1 LALVKVDGN
10 GQKLRLA
17 ADVRGVKSQ
26 SVPTRA
32 GALAREAAPFLVGA
46 VLALVLVP
54 LSALGDAS
62 DGWWRVGALLGVAVA
77 IGWAVRGLVAHLR
90 AGQDALAE
98 AQEQFRTAFEDAP
111 IGIALFNVDGR
122 YTEVNRA
129 LCEMVGV
136 ERTQLIGTGVLEHV
150 SPADRP
156 GSLAAFRE
164 LMAGTTSTYRAE
176 PRLRR
181 ADGREI
187 WCQLRASLVRDGNGE
202 PLHFI
207 AQVEDVSA
215 RRRAAEA
222 LAEAEERFRL
232 AFEGAPIGIALAD
245 LDGRFLRVNDALCE
259 ITGYTEAELL
269 AANVDLLGHSDAADA
284 EQEHVDR
291 LMRGEVRSYRLE
303 RPIVHATGRSVW
315 VSLSVSLVRD
325 GAGAPRYCIKQLED
339 ISDRKRFE
347 GQLAYLADH
356 DALTGLYNRRAFQRE
371 LDERVGDGG
380 VGGAVCVLDLDHFKD
395 INDTMGH
402 AAGDEVIVRVA
413 RLLAKRLRKTDVLGR
428 LGGDEFAMLLS
439 GVSREEAERV
449 IAELLLVVRDQSV
462 VVEGGHPIGLTASAG
477 IALFDGG
484 TSLTGEELLVS
495 ADIAMYDAKEAGRDR
510 HAISVKTELRQ
521 AQMTERMAWSQRMRD
536 ALERDSFVLFQQP
549 VVDLVTGL
557 PKSHE
562 LLLRMRGD
570 DGELIPP
577 ATFLPIAERSG
588 LIAEIDRWVTR
599 RAIKVI
605 TEQKALGRNL
615 RLAVNLSGASVS
627 DPALLELIEHDL
639 AAMAPP
645 PGSLVFEVTET
656 AAIVNLDCARAFAAT
671 LAELGYELA
680 LDDFGAGFGSFYYLK
695 RLPFDYLKIDGDF
708 IRQLTTS
715 QQDQLVVRAIV
726 EIARG
731 LGKRTVAEF
740 VGDEETMELLRQ
752 LGVDDGQGFH
762 IGRPAPLEEL
772 LAEVARQ
779 AESGIDPEL
788 EAIEAAVAALQP
800 PPDDDDAF
808 SRPAIPA

>member
-1 LALVKVDGN
+1 MSALV
-10 GQKLRLA
+10 
-17 ADVRGVKSQ
+17 
-26 SVPTRA
+26 
-32 GALAREAAPFLVGA
+32 REAVPFAVGA
-46 VLALVLVP
+46 VLAIALVP
-54 LSALGDAS
+54 LSSLREASATWQRVLVLVVLGT
-62 DGWWRVGALLGVAVA
+62 A
-77 IGWAVRGLVAHLR
+77 IGCAVRWLVAHLR
-90 AGQDALAE
+90 AGQDALQH

-111 IGIALFNVDGR
+111 IGIALFTVDGR
-122 YTEVNRA
+122 FTEVNRA
-129 LCEMVGV
+129 FCEMVGA
-136 ERTQLIGTGVLEHV
+136 ERGQIVGISVLDHV
-150 SPADRP
+150 APADRP
-156 GSLAAFRE
+156 DSLAAFRA
-164 LMAGTTSTYRAE
+164 LVAGERTTFHAE
-176 PRLRR
+176 QRLRR
-181 ADGREI
+181 ADGREV
-187 WCQLRASLVRDGNGE
+187 WCALRASLVRDGAGE

-207 AQVEDVSA
+207 VQIEDVSA

-284 EQEHVDR
+284 EAEHVDR
-291 LMRGEVRSYRLE
+291 LMRGEIRSYRLE
-303 RPIVHATGRSVW
+303 RRIVHATGRSVW

-325 GAGAPRYCIKQLED
+325 SSGVPRYCIKQLED

-371 LDERVGDGG
+371 LEQRTSEDGR
-380 VGGAVCVLDLDHFKD
+380 GGAVVVIDLDHFKD
-395 INDTMGH
+395 INDTLGH

-428 LGGDEFAMLLS
+428 LGGDEFATLLS
-439 GVSREEAERV
+439 GVSREEAEAV
-449 IAELLLVVRDQSV
+449 IAELLRVVREQSV

-477 IALFDGG
+477 IALFEGD
-484 TSLTGEELLVS
+484 TPLSGEELLVS

-510 HAISVKTELRQ
+510 HAISVETEQRQ

-536 ALERDSFVLFQQP
+536 ALEHDGFVLFQQP
-549 VVDLVTGL
+549 VVDLRTGL
-557 PKSHE
+557 PKCHE

-577 ATFLPIAERSG
+577 AAFLPIAERSG

-599 RAIKVI
+599 RAIATI
-605 TEQKALGRNL
+605 AAQEAAGRPL

-627 DPALLELIEHDL
+627 DPGLLEIIEGDL

-656 AAIVNLDCARAFAAT
+656 AAIVNLDRARAFAAT
-671 LAELGYELA
+671 LAELGCELA

-708 IRQLTTS
+708 IRQLTS
-715 QQDQLVVRAIV
+715 SHEDQLVVRAIV

-740 VGDEETMELLRQ
+740 VGDEATLELLRE
-752 LGVDDGQGFH
+752 LRVDDGQGFH
-762 IGRPAPLEEL
+762 LGRPAPLEDL
-772 LAEVARQ
+772 
-779 AESGIDPEL
+779 I
-788 EAIEAAVAALQP
+788 AAQNAAP
-800 PPDDDDAF
+800 PAG
-808 SRPAIPA
+808 SSSTHAAA

>member
-1 LALVKVDGN
+1 VKP
-10 GQKLRLA
+10 
-17 ADVRGVKSQ
+17 Q
-26 SVPTRA
+26 SGPTRA
-32 GALAREAAPFLVGA
+32 GALAREVAPFLVGT
-46 VLALVLVP
+46 VLALALVP
-54 LSALGDAS
+54 LSSLRDTPTAWGPVVAL
-62 DGWWRVGALLGVAVA
+62 VAVA
-77 IGWAVRGLVAHLR
+77 AVIGCAVRWLVGNLR

-122 YTEVNRA
+122 FTEVNRA

-136 ERTQLIGTGVLEHV
+136 ERGQLVGAGVLEYV
-150 SPADRP
+150 APADRP
-156 GSLAAFRE
+156 DSLAAFRG
-164 LMAGTTSTYRAE
+164 LMAGTQETFNAE
-176 PRLRR
+176 QRLRR

-187 WCQLRASLVRDGNGE
+187 WCQLRASLVRDGAGE

-215 RRRAAEA
+215 RRSAAEA

-284 EQEHVDR
+284 EEEHVDR
-291 LMRGEVRSYRLE
+291 LMRGEIRSYRLE
-303 RPIVHATGRSVW
+303 RRIIHATGRSAW

-325 GAGAPRYCIKQLED
+325 RFGAPRYCIKQLED

-356 DALTGLYNRRAFQRE
+356 DALTGLFNRRAFQRE
-371 LDERVGDGG
+371 LEERVGGG
-380 VGGAVCVLDLDHFKD
+380 GEGGAVCVLDLDHFKD
-395 INDTMGH
+395 INDTLGH

-428 LGGDEFAMLLS
+428 LGGDEFAMLLA

-449 IAELLLVVRDQSV
+449 LAELLLVVRDQSV

-484 TSLTGEELLVS
+484 TPLSGEELLVS

-570 DGELIPP
+570 DGALIPP

-605 TEQKALGRNL
+605 TEQGAMGRKL

-715 QQDQLVVRAIV
+715 HQDQLVVRAIV

-772 LAEVARQ
+772 LAQ
-779 AESGIDPEL
+779 LDPGLDPEL
-788 EAIEAAVAALQP
+788 AAIEAAVASVQP
-800 PPDDDDAF
+800 PPDDDVTA
-808 SRPAIPA
+808 PAIQV

>member
-1 LALVKVDGN
+1 M
-10 GQKLRLA
+10 
-17 ADVRGVKSQ
+17 KS
-26 SVPTRA
+26 SGPTRA
-32 GALAREAAPFLVGA
+32 GALARATAPFLVGA
-46 VLALVLVP
+46 VIAFALVP
-54 LSALGDAS
+54 LSALRDTSTTWARGI
-62 DGWWRVGALLGVAVA
+62 ALVALSVAVGFA
-77 IGWAVRGLVAHLR
+77 FRWLVAYLR
-90 AGQDALAE
+90 AGQDALVE
-98 AQEQFRTAFEDAP
+98 AQLQFQAAFEDAP
-111 IGIALFNVDGR
+111 IGIALFCIDGR
-122 YTEVNRA
+122 FTEVNRA
-129 LCEMVGV
+129 LCEMVGA
-136 ERTQLIGTGVLEHV
+136 ERDELVGAAVLDYV
-150 SPADRP
+150 APADRP
-156 GSLAAFRE
+156 DSLTAFRE
-164 LMAGTTSTYRAE
+164 LMAGTTQTSQAE
-176 PRLRR
+176 QRLRR

-187 WCQLRASLVRDGNGE
+187 WCQLRASVVRDHAGE

-207 AQVEDVSA
+207 VQVEDVSA

-303 RPIVHATGRSVW
+303 RRIIHATGRSAW

-325 GAGAPRYCIKQLED
+325 SSGTPRYCIKQLED

-371 LDERVGDGG
+371 LDERVGDADG
-380 VGGAVCVLDLDHFKD
+380 GGAVCVLDLDHFKD
-395 INDTMGH
+395 INDTLGH

-449 IAELLLVVRDQSV
+449 LAELLLVVRDQSV

-484 TSLTGEELLVS
+484 TPLSGEELLVS

-536 ALERDSFVLFQQP
+536 ALERDSFVLYQQP

-570 DGELIPP
+570 DGALIPP

-605 TEQKALGRNL
+605 TEQEAMGRKL

-639 AAMAPP
+639 ASMAPP

-715 QQDQLVVRAIV
+715 HQDQLVVRAIV
-726 EIARG
+726 EIAKG

-752 LGVDDGQGFH
+752 LGVDDGQGFY

-772 LAEVARQ
+772 LASVAAQ
-779 AESGIDPEL
+779 AESGSDPEL
-788 EAIEAAVAALQP
+788 DAIEAAVAAMQP
-800 PPDDDDAF
+800 PEDDDAL
-808 SRPAIPA
+808 SEQALPA

>member
-1 LALVKVDGN
+1 M
-10 GQKLRLA
+10 
-17 ADVRGVKSQ
+17 Q
-26 SVPTRA
+26 SGPTRA
-32 GALAREAAPFLVGA
+32 GALLRETGPFVIGT
-46 VLALVLVP
+46 VLALALV
-54 LSALGDAS
+54 SVSTLGDGPAT
-62 DGWWRVGALLGVAVA
+62 WQRIVALVVLAAA
-77 IGWAVRGLVAHLR
+77 IGFSVRWLVSHLR
-90 AGQDALAE
+90 AGQDALAH
-98 AQEQFRTAFEDAP
+98 AQQQFRTAFEDAP
-111 IGIALFNVDGR
+111 IGIALFGVDGR
-122 YTEVNRA
+122 FTEVNRA

-136 ERTQLIGTGVLEHV
+136 ERHQLVGVGVLQHV
-150 SPADRP
+150 APEDRAD
-156 GSLAAFRE
+156 SLRAIGE
-164 LMAGTTSTYRAE
+164 LMAGTSTTFNAE
-176 PRLRR
+176 QPLRR
-181 ADGREI
+181 SDGREI
-187 WCQLRASLVRDGNGE
+187 WCQLRASLVRDGNGD

-207 AQVEDVSA
+207 AQVEDVTA

-284 EQEHVDR
+284 EEEHVDR
-291 LMRGEVRSYRLE
+291 LMRGEIRSYRLE
-303 RPIVHATGRSVW
+303 RRIVHATGRSAW

-325 GAGAPRYCIKQLED
+325 SSGVPRYCIKQLED

-371 LDERVGDGG
+371 LDLRIGHDGN
-380 VGGAVCVLDLDHFKD
+380 GGAIVVIDLDHFKD
-395 INDTMGH
+395 INDTLGH

-439 GVSREEAERV
+439 GVQREEAEAV
-449 IAELLLVVRDQSV
+449 IAELLRVVREQSV

-477 IALFDGG
+477 IALFEAD
-484 TSLTGEELLVS
+484 TPLSGEELLVS
-495 ADIAMYDAKEAGRDR
+495 ADIAIYDAKEAGRDR
-510 HAISVKTELRQ
+510 HAISVETEQRQ
-521 AQMTERMAWSQRMRD
+521 QQMTERMAWSQRMRD
-536 ALERDSFVLFQQP
+536 ALEQDTFVLFQQP
-549 VVDLVTGL
+549 VVDLATGL

-570 DGELIPP
+570 GGELIPP
-577 ATFLPIAERSG
+577 AAFLPIAERSG
-588 LIAEIDRWVTR
+588 LITEIDRWVTHRAIATIAEQR
-599 RAIKVI
+599 RA
-605 TEQKALGRNL
+605 GRQL

-627 DPALLELIEHDL
+627 DPALLDMIERDL

-645 PGSLVFEVTET
+645 PGSLIFEVTET
-656 AAIVNLDCARAFAAT
+656 AAIVNLDRARAFAAT
-671 LAELGYELA
+671 LAELGCELA

-715 QQDQLVVRAIV
+715 HEDQLVVRAIV

-740 VGDEETMELLRQ
+740 VGDEATMELLRE
-752 LGVDDGQGFH
+752 LGVNDGQGFH
-762 IGRPAPLEEL
+762 LGRPAPLEDL
-772 LAEVARQ
+772 
-779 AESGIDPEL
+779 I
-788 EAIEAAVAALQP
+788 AAMP
-800 PPDDDDAF
+800 PPVLRA
-808 SRPAIPA
+808 PAIQA

>member
-1 LALVKVDGN
+1 VTTSSAH
-10 GQKLRLA
+10 
-17 ADVRGVKSQ
+17 
-26 SVPTRA
+26 TRA
-32 GALAREAAPFLVGA
+32 GALLRELAPFATGV
-46 VLALVLVP
+46 VLAFALVP
-54 LSALGDAS
+54 MSS
-62 DGWWRVGALLGVAVA
+62 VGQDLPAWLRTLLFVAAACA
-77 IGWAVRGLVAHLR
+77 IGLSVRWLVNHLR
-90 AGQDALAE
+90 AGQHALAH

-111 IGIALFNVDGR
+111 IGIALFDIDGR
-122 YTEVNRA
+122 FTEVNRA
-129 LCEMVGV
+129 LCEMVGSDR
-136 ERTQLIGTGVLEHV
+136 ERIVGVSVLDHV
-150 SPADRP
+150 APPDRP
-156 GSLAAFRE
+156 ESLAAFRQ
-164 LMAGTTSTYRAE
+164 LMVGERATHHAE
-176 PRLRR
+176 TRLRR

-187 WCQLRASLVRDGNGE
+187 WCQLRASLVRDATGE

-284 EQEHVDR
+284 EEEQFDE
-291 LMRGEVRSYRLE
+291 LMRGARRSYRLE
-303 RPIVHATGRSVW
+303 RRIVHATGRSVW

-325 GAGAPRYCIKQLED
+325 SSGVPRYCIKQLED

-371 LDERVGDGG
+371 LEQRSAAGGDGG
-380 VGGAVCVLDLDHFKD
+380 AVVVLDLDHFKD
-395 INDTMGH
+395 INDTLGH

-413 RLLAKRLRKTDVLGR
+413 RLLAKRLRRTDVLGR

-439 GVSREEAERV
+439 GVSRAEAEAV
-449 IAELLLVVRDQSV
+449 IAELLRVVREQSV
-462 VVEGGHPIGLTASAG
+462 VSDGGHPIGLTASAG
-477 IALFDGG
+477 IALFDGS
-484 TSLTGEELLVS
+484 TPLSAEELLVS

-510 HAISVKTELRQ
+510 HAISVETEQRQ
-521 AQMTERMAWSQRMRD
+521 QAMTDRMAWSQRMRD
-536 ALERDSFVLFQQP
+536 ALERDSFVLYQQP
-549 VVDLVTGL
+549 VVDLRSGL

-570 DGELIPP
+570 NGDLIPP
-577 ATFLPIAERSG
+577 AAFLPIAERSG
-588 LIAEIDRWVTR
+588 LITEIDRWVTHQ
-599 RAIKVI
+599 AIATI
-605 TEQKALGRNL
+605 AEQRLAGRSL

-627 DPALLELIEHDL
+627 DPALLDMIERDL
-639 AAMAPP
+639 EALAPP
-645 PGSLVFEVTET
+645 AGSLIFEVTET
-656 AAIVNLDCARAFAAT
+656 AAIVNLDRARTFAAT
-671 LAELGYELA
+671 LAELGCELA

-708 IRQLTTS
+708 IRQLTS
-715 QQDQLVVRAIV
+715 SHEDQLVVRAIV

-740 VGDEETMELLRQ
+740 VGDVETMTLLRE
-752 LGVDDGQGFH
+752 LGVDDAQGFH
-762 IGRPAPLEEL
+762 IGRPAPLTEL
-772 LAEVARQ
+772 FAH
-779 AESGIDPEL
+779 EL
-788 EAIEAAVAALQP
+788 R
-800 PPDDDDAF
+800 
-808 SRPAIPA
+808 SPAIQA